1 MKKIEIMKK
10 LKKIDFKWVAVA
22 LILIAGIWA
31 FDKYAFVAKVN
42 GKYISRVGYI
52 KNMEKQVGKQILD
65 KMVTESLI
73 EQEAAKKGVKVDK
86 KEIDDEIAKIEE
98 KIKTQGQ
105 TLEAA
110 LTAEGMTK
118 EDLENQLR
126 IQKMVDKLSDSKKE
140 ITEKEIAEFLDKN
153 KDQLP
158 KGMAKDELNKAAK
171 EQLEQ
176 QAKTEAANTWFA
188 KIKEEAK
195 IIYR

>member
-1 MKKIEIMKK
+1 MKK

-22 LILIAGIWA
+22 LILVAGMWI

-42 GKYISRVGYI
+42 GRYISRI
-52 KNMEKQVGKQILD
+52 KYLKNAEKQVGKQILD
-65 KMVTESLI
+65 RMITESLI
-73 EQEAAKKGVKVDK
+73 EQEAAKKGVNIDK

-98 KIKTQGQ
+98 KIKAQGQ

-110 LTAEGMTK
+110 LATEGMTK

-126 IQKMVDKLSDSKKE
+126 IQKMVDKLSDPKKE

-158 KGMAKDELNKAAK
+158 KGMTKDELNKAAK

-176 QAKTEAANTWFA
+176 QTKTEAANTWFA

-195 IIYR
+195 IIYK